1 MGCGLK
7 LGALF
12 WRLGRYE
19 EGRAAL
25 REAAELAPAT
35 APLLAARCH
44 RWLGQLEIEDCRD
57 EEAWA
62 ALGRAEAILQ
72 GRPDQGS
79 DDWVESWLGV
89 ELTRSNLHYWRA
101 EVERQAAVLS
111 RIQPLVESRARPW
124 QKAEFEVHMAGQ
136 RWRAGRFVVDDD
148 IVAEVTAAR
157 SMAAEAGLDLE
168 NFHWHTLGF
177 VLLLHG
183 DLVQATLE
191 LDGAL
196 AAARRAGD
204 GSLEL
209 AGLAFLAWAHLRGG
223 DVAGVKHVLDE
234 SAGLLSGTFPT
245 SGMVRAMAVWVAW
258 KEGRVDEVE
267 PLAEDALS
275 RWRRC
280 IVRYPFCWIC
290 LWPLIAARL
299 AGGRDEDAM
308 AAARD
313 LVSPP
318 QMRLPARLEAMV
330 ISAVAAWGASQ
341 HSVAVS
347 RLKTALT
354 LAEKLNFI

>member
-1 MGCGLK
+1 
-7 LGALF
+7 
-12 WRLGRYE
+12 
-19 EGRAAL
+19 
-25 REAAELAPAT
+25 
-35 APLLAARCH
+35 
-44 RWLGQLEIEDCRD
+44 
-57 EEAWA
+57 
-62 ALGRAEAILQ
+62 
-72 GRPDQGS
+72 
-79 DDWVESWLGV
+79 
-89 ELTRSNLHYWRA
+89 
-101 EVERQAAVLS
+101 
-111 RIQPLVESRARPW
+111 
-124 QKAEFEVHMAGQ
+124 MAGQ

-258 KEGRVDEVE
+258 KRGASTRSSRS
-267 PLAEDALS
+267 PRTPSAGGGGALS
-275 RWRRC
+275 ATPSAGSAFGRSSPRVWLADEMRTPWRR
-280 IVRYPFCWIC
+280 P
-290 LWPLIAARL
+290 
-299 AGGRDEDAM
+299 GT
-308 AAARD
+308 
-313 LVSPP
+313 S
-318 QMRLPARLEAMV
+318 
-330 ISAVAAWGASQ
+330 
-341 HSVAVS
+341 
-347 RLKTALT
+347 
-354 LAEKLNFI
+354 